1 MRSFPAWRPPS
12 CWGNGLIKEPRLRF
26 TEEERADPALE
37 KPIRKAE
44 KAAVKADKAQAK
56 IPKKQVKRAEVDPK
70 TGKVTTKLVLED
82 KPRPPSKLS
91 HTVRDAPGNAVAG
104 KLHQEIRKTEDGN
117 VGVESAHKS
126 EEAVETGVHLAREG
140 YRSHKLKSYRKAAQA
155 ERKLEKA
162 NIEALFQKSVYE
174 NPAAASNPLSRWQQ
188 KQQIKKQYAAAK
200 RAAQS
205 GGSAAGA
212 AQKTG
217 KAAKTVKEKAQQA
230 GAYVMRHKKG
240 FGIALGLFLIVCLLL
255 NTMSSCSMM
264 AQSIGSM
271 ISGTTY
277 PSDDP
282 ELVAVEANYAAKEA
296 ALQAEIDNIESSH
309 PGYDEYR
316 YDLDMIG
323 HDPHELAAYLSAV
336 LQGYTRASAQAEL
349 ERIFAAQYQLTLTE
363 EVEVRY
369 RTETRTDS
377 EGNEYDVEVPYN
389 YYILNVTL
397 TSKPISSVA
406 LELLT
411 PDQLEMYQVYR
422 QTLGNKP
429 LIFGGGSAD
438 TSDSESLAGVE
449 FVNGTRPGNQAVV
462 DIAKSQVGNVGG
474 QPYWS
479 WYGFNSRV
487 EWCACFVSWCYGQM
501 GLSEPR
507 FAACQSQ
514 GIPWFQSHG
523 QWGGRDYTNIAPGDA
538 IFFDWDLDGSADHV
552 GIVVG
557 TDGSRVYTV
566 EGNSG
571 DACKIKSYSLTYECI
586 KGYGLMNW

>member
-1 MRSFPAWRPPS
+1 MR
-12 CWGNGLIKEPRLRF
+12 KEPRLHF
-26 TEEERADPALE
+26 TDEERADPALE
-37 KPIRKAE
+37 KPIRKADR
-44 KAAVKADKAQAK
+44 AAAKADRAQAK
-56 IPKKQVKRAEVDPK
+56 IPKKQVRQKTVDPK

-82 KPRPPSKLS
+82 KKKPPSKLS
-91 HTVRDAPGNAVAG
+91 HAVRDAPGDAALG
-104 KLHQEIRKTEDGN
+104 KLHKEIRETEQDN

-126 EEAVETGVHLAREG
+126 EETAETGVRLVREG
-140 YRSHKLKSYRKAAQA
+140 YRSHKLKPYRKAAQA
-155 ERKLEKA
+155 EQKLEKA
-162 NIEALFQKSVYE
+162 NVNALYQKSLRE
-174 NPAAASNPLSRWQQ
+174 NPQLASNPISRWQQ
-188 KQQIKKQYAAAK
+188 KQAIKKEYAAAK
-200 RAAQS
+200 RAGNTA
-205 GGSAAGA
+205 GGTA
-212 AQKTG
+212 KTAS
-217 KAAKTVKEKAQQA
+217 KTAKTVKEKAQQA
-230 GAYVMRHKKG
+230 GAFIMRHKKG
-240 FGIALGLFLIVCLLL
+240 FLLVGAIFLLICLLL

-264 AQSIGSM
+264 AQSIGSA
-271 ISGTTY
+271 ISGSTY

-282 ELVAVEANYAAKEA
+282 ELVAVEADYAAKEA

-323 HDPHELAAYLSAV
+323 HDPHELAAFLSAV
-336 LQGYTRASAQAEL
+336 LQGYTQSSAQGEL
-349 ERIFAAQYQLTLTE
+349 ERVFSAQYTLTLTE
-363 EVEVRY
+363 EIQIRTYTDEDGDTHEYEY
-369 RTETRTDS
+369 R
-377 EGNEYDVEVPYN
+377 
-389 YYILNVTL
+389 ILHVKL
-397 TSKPISSVA
+397 ESRPISSLA
-406 LELLT
+406 TELLT
-411 PDQLEMYQVYR
+411 PEQLEMYQVYR

-429 LIFGGGSAD
+429 LIFGGGSTN
-438 TSDSESLAGVE
+438 TSESESLDGVE

-462 DIAKSQVGNVGG
+462 DIAKSQAGNVGG

-523 QWGGRDYTNIAPGDA
+523 QWGARGYDNLAPGDA

-552 GIVVG
+552 GIVIG

-571 DACKIKSYSLTYECI
+571 DACKIRSYDVNYECI

>member
-1 MRSFPAWRPPS
+1 M
-12 CWGNGLIKEPRLRF
+12 IKEPRLRF

-44 KAAVKADKAQAK
+44 KAAAKADKAQAK

-82 KPRPPSKLS
+82 KPRPSSKLS

-104 KLHQEIRKTEDGN
+104 KLHQEIRKTEDDN

-140 YRSHKLKSYRKAAQA
+140 YRSHKLKPYRKAAQA

-188 KQQIKKQYAAAK
+188 KQQIKKQYAAVK

-212 AQKTG
+212 APKTG

-264 AQSIGSM
+264 AQSIGSA

-282 ELVAVEANYAAKEA
+282 ELVAVEADYAAKEA

-397 TSKPISSVA
+397 TSKPISSA
-406 LELLT
+406 ASELLT

-523 QWGGRDYTNIAPGDA
+523 QWGGRDYANIAPGDA

>member
-1 MRSFPAWRPPS
+1 M
-12 CWGNGLIKEPRLRF
+12 IKEPRLRF

-44 KAAVKADKAQAK
+44 KAAAKADKAQAK

-104 KLHQEIRKTEDGN
+104 KLHQEIRKTEDDN

-126 EEAVETGVHLAREG
+126 EEAVETGVHLVREG
-140 YRSHKLKSYRKAAQA
+140 YRSHKLKPYRKAAQA

-282 ELVAVEANYAAKEA
+282 ELVAVEADYAAKEA
-296 ALQAEIDNIESSH
+296 ALQAEIDSIESSH

-523 QWGGRDYTNIAPGDA
+523 QWGGRDYANIAPGDA